1 MTKEELA
8 LLRDDDLL
16 HLARNP
22 SCNCRAAAIRLLV
35 ERSSHHAGHPD
46 IAAEA
51 SAMLHADPLI
61 LKKIDP
67 AAAFSAHKLPGL
79 IEILAKDVQDTR
91 AVEQKA
97 SALEQNLNQTANGL
111 RGTIDEKEQALKQQ
125 HEDLRATLGKDL
137 AELYERLNETAQALS
152 TSQATSATSLEKKQ
166 EAIKSELLV
175 TLGAMQNLY
184 GKRTDELE
192 TRLVLL
198 ERSLWTKLWTWL
210 IRIVDYRNHA
220 TS

>member
-1 MTKEELA
+1 MRKEELA

-22 SCNCRAAAIRLLV
+22 SCNCRADAIRLLV

-51 SAMLHADPLI
+51 SALLHSDPLI

-97 SALEQNLNQTANGL
+97 SALEQNLNQTASGL

-125 HEDLRATLGKDL
+125 HEDLRAALGKDL
-137 AELYERLNETAQALS
+137 AELYERLNETAQKLLVTQTAS
-152 TSQATSATSLEKKQ
+152 SNSLEKKQ
-166 EAIKSELLV
+166 EAIKSEILIKLRV
-175 TLGAMQNLY
+175 SQELY
-184 GKRTDELE
+184 DKRTDALE
-192 TRLVLL
+192 ARIVLL
-198 ERSLWTKLWTWL
+198 ERSWWTKVWDRIKKWT
-210 IRIVDYRNHA
+210 
-220 TS
+220 T

>member
-97 SALEQNLNQTANGL
+97 SALEQNLNQTADGL

-125 HEDLRATLGKDL
+125 HEDLRAALGKDL
-137 AELYERLNETAQALS
+137 AELYERLNETAQKLLVTQTAS
-152 TSQATSATSLEKKQ
+152 SNSLEKKQ
-166 EAIKSELLV
+166 EAIKSEILIKLRV
-175 TLGAMQNLY
+175 SQELY
-184 GKRTDELE
+184 DKRTDALE
-192 TRLVLL
+192 ARIVLL
-198 ERSLWTKLWTWL
+198 ERSWWTKVWDRIKKWT
-210 IRIVDYRNHA
+210 
-220 TS
+220 T